1 MPVHAEGGLVSYWA
15 PDPTLARYVTGYHRY
30 RVALPPGHVLEDV
43 FFPSWAVMRF
53 AVEDPQPWSLRR
65 GSRVFDPVPSAML
78 EGPSSY
84 AGYCRA
90 ARGAVI
96 GIGILPEGWAR
107 LFGVPAYTI
116 ANRVVPLAALLDD
129 AASLHRRLEGG
140 DEPARVLD
148 DWFLS
153 TFAGAPP
160 TDPLVGAL
168 YALIDDP
175 AVTRVEDM
183 IDRLGIPHRVLA
195 TLSKDHFGF
204 TPKVLLRR
212 GRFLRALSAG
222 LAQGGNWDGVIG
234 RAGYFDRSHFLRD
247 SNLFLGCSI
256 REFQARQGPL
266 NALAMK
272 VRAEVLGTA
281 V

>member
-1 MPVHAEGGLVSYWA
+1 MTGHAEGSPVRYWT
-15 PDPTLARYVTGYHRY
+15 PDTRLARYVTGYHRY
-30 RVALPPGHVLEDV
+30 RVVVPPGCVLEDV
-43 FFPSWAVMRF
+43 FFPSWSVMRF
-53 AVEDPQPWSLRR
+53 AIEEPAPWSLRR
-65 GSRVFDPVPSAML
+65 ASRRFDPVPAAML

-90 ARGAVI
+90 ARGAVV
-96 GIGILPEGWAR
+96 GVGILPEGWSR
-107 LFGVPAYTI
+107 LFRVPAYSV
-116 ANRVVPLAALLDD
+116 ANRVVPLAAVLRGAEDLHHALD
-129 AASLHRRLEGG
+129 AAEDPAAILDAWLIARLA
-140 DEPARVLD
+140 D
-148 DWFLS
+148 
-153 TFAGAPP
+153 APE

-168 YALIDDP
+168 YTLIDDP

-183 IDRLGIPHRVLA
+183 IDRLGVSHRTLVM
-195 TLSKDHFGF
+195 LSKDHFGF
-204 TPKVLLRR
+204 TPKLLLRR

-222 LAQGGNWDGVIG
+222 LASDDGWDAVIG

-272 VRAEVLGTA
+272 VRSEVLGTA

>member
-1 MPVHAEGGLVSYWA
+1 MTGHAEGGPVRYWA
-15 PDPTLARYVTGYHRY
+15 PDPRLARYVTGYHRY
-30 RVALPPGHVLEDV
+30 RVTLPPAQVLEDV
-43 FFPSWAVMRF
+43 FFPSWSVMRF
-53 AVEDPQPWSLRR
+53 AVEEPESWSLRR
-65 GSRVFDPVPSAML
+65 GSRRYDPVPAAML

-90 ARGAVI
+90 ARGAVV
-96 GIGILPEGWAR
+96 GAGILPEGWAR
-107 LFGVPAYTI
+107 LFKVPAYGI
-116 ANRVVPLAALLDD
+116 ANRVVPLAAVLPEAEALHAALD
-129 AASLHRRLEGG
+129 AG
-140 DEPARVLD
+140 DEPAPILD
-148 DWFLS
+148 AWLL
-153 TFAGAPP
+153 AALERAPP
-160 TDPLVGAL
+160 TDPMVGAL

-175 AVTRVEDM
+175 AVTRVED
-183 IDRLGIPHRVLA
+183 ILDQLGVSHRMLVA
-195 TLSKDHFGF
+195 LSKDHFGF
-204 TPKVLLRR
+204 APKLLLRR

-222 LAQGGNWDGVIG
+222 LARGDGWEEVIG
-234 RAGYFDRSHFLRD
+234 KAGYFDRSHFLRD